1 MKKAIVVEPADIKK
15 ILAEKFHVR
24 EDAVIKSQYSY
35 TVVMEGED
43 EPEESDRD
51 RQSGDRR
58 S

>member
-43 EPEESDRD
+43 EPEER
-51 RQSGDRR
+51 SGDGQG
-58 S
+58 

>member
-1 MKKAIVVEPADIKK
+1 MKKALVVEPADIKK

-43 EPEESDRD
+43 EPEER
-51 RQSGDRR
+51 SGDGQG
-58 S
+58 